1 MTQASPIQSDQSA
14 FAPTTPVPAPER
26 IGVLTGSRA
35 CHVCHFN
42 LSGQPIIR
50 EPHYKLTT
58 VQCPECGTMAALAEY
73 PILSSWSRR
82 AGSLLAAVWVLAV
95 IGLLVISG
103 ITVVSCSYQTL
114 DSSLAASA
122 TMIAEAFIEHTKI
135 LAAGVN
141 GTQWQNY
148 SQQPASPMMW
158 IEQAWWEAERG
169 KLVASGA
176 VAIRTQL
183 TEQTVWMWLLSIFA
197 IFPLGVIQAC
207 VLLQL
212 RGWRLLLQALLFILL
227 VAGAFWVINKQSNVF
242 VSWNP
247 QWLTA
252 AQAAKELVPEH
263 VVIGIIALHAA
274 ALFAGILLGR
284 RCGRLLVR
292 WLVHPRMHVFFGGL
306 WLADG
311 LTYPSQPPPTGQ
323 RRAPIEPSR

>member
-1 MTQASPIQSDQSA
+1 MTQASSIQGDQSA
-14 FAPTTPVPAPER
+14 FVPTTPAPTPER

-35 CHVCHFN
+35 CLVCQFN
-42 LSGQPIIR
+42 LRGQPIIR

-73 PILSSWSRR
+73 PILSSWGKR
-82 AGSLLAAVWVLAV
+82 AGSLLAVVWVLAV

-103 ITVVSCSYQTL
+103 IVAAKRSFQTL
-114 DSSLAASA
+114 DSSLAGST
-122 TMIAEAFIEHTKI
+122 TMIAEAFIEHTKV
-135 LAAGVN
+135 LATGPN
-141 GTQWQNY
+141 GAQWQRY
-148 SQQPASPMMW
+148 SQQPVSPSMW
-158 IEQAWWEAERG
+158 IDHAWWETERG
-169 KLVASGA
+169 TLMSSGT
-176 VAIRTQL
+176 VVIRTQV
-183 TEQTVWMWLLSIFA
+183 TEQAVWMWLISIFA
-197 IFPLGVIQAC
+197 LFPLGVIQAC

-252 AQAAKELVPEH
+252 AQAARELVPEH
-263 VVIGIIALHAA
+263 IVVAIIALHVV

-311 LTYPSQPPPTGQ
+311 LTYPSQPPPTTP